1 MPATESLADCQR
13 RLLPYWHD
21 TLLPQLRANRRLLV
35 VSHGNTLRGLLMH
48 LQKLTAD
55 EVERLEIPAAAP
67 LFCRLDDQGE
77 LLDIRSDSA

>member
-1 MPATESLADCQR
+1 
-13 RLLPYWHD
+13 
-21 TLLPQLRANRRLLV
+21 
-35 VSHGNTLRGLLMH
+35 MH